1 MLYGTTNVRLMHCLI
16 YLNLS
21 IMDILR
27 AFLDVPYTENRK
39 FLSLVKLSF
48 APPVLLRYKASHLL
62 SKTIHLAI

>member
-1 MLYGTTNVRLMHCLI
+1 MLYGTTNVRLMYCLI
-16 YLNLS
+16 YLKLS

-27 AFLDVPYTENRK
+27 ALFDVPYTENRK
-39 FLSLVKLSF
+39 CLSMVKLSS